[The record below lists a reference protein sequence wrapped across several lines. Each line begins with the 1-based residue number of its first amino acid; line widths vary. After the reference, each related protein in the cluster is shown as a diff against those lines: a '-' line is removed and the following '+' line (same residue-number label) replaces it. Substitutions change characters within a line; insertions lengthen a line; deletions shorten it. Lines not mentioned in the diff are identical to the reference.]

1 MSISIRSPRTRLL
14 IALLASCV
22 ASSCDAFK
30 STPVQVNGSA
40 ATKFSVASGRE
51 IDVFMQTIGPG
62 SYAVPPALDGSTIAF
77 LEVTPGEEDP
87 GGATQIFHF
96 RAGEPGMTVITFTR
110 LIETEPAVPQNA
122 YTVVDTVVVR

>member
-1 MSISIRSPRTRLL
+1 MSISFRSPRTRLL
-14 IALLASCV
+14 VALLASCV

-40 ATKFSVASGRE
+40 ATKFSVVSGRE
-51 IDVFMQTIGPG
+51 IDVLMQTIGPG

-77 LEVTPGEEDP
+77 LDVMPGEEDP
-87 GGATQIFHF
+87 AGATQIFRF
-96 RAGEPGMTVITFTR
+96 RAGEPGMTVVTFTR
-110 LIETEPAVPQNA
+110 LAETEPALPRNA